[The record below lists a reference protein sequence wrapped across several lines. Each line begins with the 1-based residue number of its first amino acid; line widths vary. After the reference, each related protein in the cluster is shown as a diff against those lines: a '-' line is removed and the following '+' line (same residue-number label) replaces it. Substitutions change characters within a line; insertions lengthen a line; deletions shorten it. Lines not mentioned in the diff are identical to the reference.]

1 MQTIET
7 KVESAALRMMDDV
20 YRQTL
25 YKAEIA
31 MAAGATTL
39 PQALDMATK
48 DFLNA
53 GINCIE
59 YKDGRSVNI
68 DDYAQMA
75 LRTAATKAYMQ
86 GEARKR
92 DEMGIDTVLI
102 SQYGACSETCLPW
115 QGRVYIDD
123 VWGTLWNGS
132 EDFESDWV
140 VRKAKQVALGN
151 KVVTFDQLP
160 EKLKNDFAEGLKN
173 ADNDAGRLLYQLYRD
188 TDYELTKEKKSLYRG
203 KQDVVALS
211 PKATPS
217 TMAHELCHRSDK
229 KYNISDKN
237 NFEELLKHDY
247 NELKEKAGGNVTQY
261 LKNKY
266 PEAFENNS
274 KGRKKLKEEYRGI
287 SDILSAF
294 GENYGFTHTK
304 QYWEREGTLS
314 HEAWAQFGR
323 IKYENSDNT
332 CRMLEEVF
340 PAFTKSAIIALKK
353 ILGG

>member
-1 MQTIET
+1 
-7 KVESAALRMMDDV
+7 
-20 YRQTL
+20 
-25 YKAEIA
+25 
-31 MAAGATTL
+31 
-39 PQALDMATK
+39 
-48 DFLNA
+48 
-53 GINCIE
+53 
-59 YKDGRSVNI
+59 
-68 DDYAQMA
+68 MA

-123 VWGTLWNGS
+123 VWGTLWSRS
-132 EDFESDWV
+132 EDFESDWLA
-140 VRKAKQVALGN
+140 RKVKQVALGN

-160 EKLKNDFAEGLKN
+160 EKLKDDFVKGLKN

-203 KQDVVALS
+203 KKDVVALDEDT
-211 PKATPS
+211 TPA
-217 TMAHELCHRSDK
+217 TMAHELFHKADK
-229 KYNISDKN
+229 KYNVSDNN

-247 NELKEKAGGNVTQY
+247 NDLKRKAGGDVTKY
-261 LKNKY
+261 LKENY
-266 PEAFENNS
+266 PEAFQES
-274 KGRKKLKEEYRGI
+274 RERELMQQEYRGI

-294 GENYGFTHTK
+294 GGNYGFSHTK

-323 IKYENSDNT
+323 MKYENSDNT

-340 PAFTKSAIIALKK
+340 PTFTKSAIIALKK